1 MATQL
6 IFGFALLKV
15 NRTAA
20 ERYELEHGGTPVVA
34 HVTATA
40 VVNSPMDVSAAA
52 MQMDREPTAPP
63 AQPIT
68 FTKREY

>member
-20 ERYELEHGGTPVVA
+20 DRYELEHGGTPVA
-34 HVTATA
+34 HATATA
-40 VVNSPMDVSAAA
+40 VVNSPMDMSAAA
-52 MQMDREPTAPP
+52 MQMDREPSAPP